1 MFRFLILLSF
11 ILFPW
16 HISSA
21 ETDLIISKIQTGWNQ
36 IQTMSGE
43 FSQID
48 SDGNLE
54 TGKFYF
60 LKPYQSKFVYTNK
73 DEDIVTNETLLRIVD
88 KKGFQIDSYAIGG
101 NALKKLL
108 SKNLDIKQ
116 EFTIDYA
123 IENEFSYEIQAGIKN
138 ASTSSRVILTFNK
151 DTIELEKWEI
161 FDELDN
167 KTVLE
172 FTKIKKNIF
181 ISQNLFA
188 VSYTHL
194 TLPTICSV

>member
-1 MFRFLILLSF
+1 MFRISIILILV
-11 ILFPW
+11 LFPW
-16 HISSA
+16 HISFA
-21 ETDLIISKIQTGWNQ
+21 DTDLIISKIQTGWNK

-48 SDGNLE
+48 SDGNIE
-54 TGKFYF
+54 NGKFYF
-60 LKPYQSKFVYTNK
+60 LKPYQSKFVYSNK
-73 DEDIVTNETLLRIVD
+73 DEDIVTNETLLRIID
-88 KKGFQIDSYAIGG
+88 KKGFQIDSYSIGD

-108 SKNLDIKQ
+108 AESLDIEE

-123 IENEFSYEIQAGIKN
+123 IENEFNYEIQAGIKN
-138 ASTSSRVILTFNK
+138 DSTSRRVILSFNK

-181 ISQNLFA
+181 ISQNLF
-188 VSYTHL
+188 VVRYTNN
-194 TLPTICSV
+194 

>member
-1 MFRFLILLSF
+1 MFRFSIAVIL

-16 HISSA
+16 HISIA
-21 ETDLIISKIQTGWNQ
+21 ETDSIISKIQTGWNN
-36 IQTMSGE
+36 IQSMSGE

-73 DEDIVTNETLLRIVD
+73 DEDIVTNEALLRIVD

-108 SKNLDIKQ
+108 SSNLEIEQ

-123 IENEFSYEIQAGIKN
+123 VESESNYEIQAGIKN
-138 ASTSSRVILTFNK
+138 DSSSSRVRLTFNK
-151 DTIELEKWEI
+151 DTLELEKWEI
-161 FDELDN
+161 SDELDN

-181 ISQNLFA
+181 ISQNLF
-188 VSYTHL
+188 VVRYTNN
-194 TLPTICSV
+194 

>member
-1 MFRFLILLSF
+1 MFRFLIALIL

-16 HISSA
+16 HISVA
-21 ETDLIISKIQTGWNQ
+21 ETDSIISKIQTGWNK

-73 DEDIVTNETLLRIVD
+73 DEDIVTNEALLRIVD

-108 SKNLDIKQ
+108 SSNLEIEQ

-123 IENEFSYEIQAGIKN
+123 VESESNYEIQAGIKN
-138 ASTSSRVILTFNK
+138 DSSSSRVRLTFNK
-151 DTIELEKWEI
+151 DTLELEKWEI
-161 FDELDN
+161 SDELDN

-181 ISQNLFA
+181 ISQNLF
-188 VSYTHL
+188 VVRYTNN
-194 TLPTICSV
+194 

>member
-1 MFRFLILLSF
+1 MFRYLIALIL

-16 HISSA
+16 HISVA
-21 ETDLIISKIQTGWNQ
+21 ETDSIISKIQTGWNQ

-48 SDGNLE
+48 SNGNLE

-73 DEDIVTNETLLRIVD
+73 DEDIITNETLLRIVD

-108 SKNLDIKQ
+108 SSKVEIEQ

-123 IENEFSYEIQAGIKN
+123 IENQFNYEVQAGIKN
-138 ASTSSRVILTFNK
+138 DTTSSKVILTFNK

-161 FDELDN
+161 FDELGN

-181 ISQNLFA
+181 ISQNLF
-188 VSYTHL
+188 VVRYTDN
-194 TLPTICSV
+194 

>member
-1 MFRFLILLSF
+1 MFRFLIPLIF

-73 DEDIVTNETLLRIVD
+73 NEDIITNETLLRIVD
-88 KKGFQIDSYAIGG
+88 KKGFQIDSYAIGS
-101 NALKKLL
+101 NALKMLL
-108 SKNLDIKQ
+108 SNNLNIEK
-116 EFTIDYA
+116 EFAIDYA
-123 IENEFSYEIQAGIKN
+123 IENEFNYEVQAGIN
-138 ASTSSRVILTFNK
+138 NDTTSSRVILTFNK

-181 ISQNLFA
+181 ISQNLF
-188 VSYTHL
+188 VVRYSNN
-194 TLPTICSV
+194 

>member
-1 MFRFLILLSF
+1 MFRFLISLIL

-21 ETDLIISKIQTGWNQ
+21 ETDLIISKIQTGWNN

-48 SDGNLE
+48 SNGHLE
-54 TGKFYF
+54 NGKFYF

-73 DEDIVTNETLLRIVD
+73 NEDIITNETLLRIVD

-108 SKNLDIKQ
+108 SNNLDIEK

-123 IENEFSYEIQAGIKN
+123 IENEFNYEVQAGIN
-138 ASTSSRVILTFNK
+138 NDSSLSRVILTFNK
-151 DTIELEKWEI
+151 DTMELEKWEI
-161 FDELDN
+161 SDELNN

-181 ISQNLFA
+181 ISQNLF
-188 VSYTHL
+188 VVRYTNN
-194 TLPTICSV
+194 

>member
-1 MFRFLILLSF
+1 MFRFSIAVIL

-16 HISSA
+16 HISFA
-21 ETDLIISKIQTGWNQ
+21 ETDSIISKIQTGWND

-101 NALKKLL
+101 NL
-108 SKNLDIKQ
+108 SLIH
-116 EFTIDYA
+116 I
-123 IENEFSYEIQAGIKN
+123 
-138 ASTSSRVILTFNK
+138 
-151 DTIELEKWEI
+151 
-161 FDELDN
+161 
-167 KTVLE
+167 
-172 FTKIKKNIF
+172 
-181 ISQNLFA
+181 
-188 VSYTHL
+188 
-194 TLPTICSV
+194 

>member
-1 MFRFLILLSF
+1 MHHFFISLIL

-16 HISSA
+16 HISFA
-21 ETDLIISKIQTGWNQ
+21 DADLIISKIQTGWNN

-43 FSQID
+43 FSQLD
-48 SDGNLE
+48 LNGNLE
-54 TGKFYF
+54 KGKFYF

-101 NALKKLL
+101 NALKTIL
-108 SKNLDIKQ
+108 SNNLNIED

-123 IENEFSYEIQAGIKN
+123 IENEFNYEIKAGIKN
-138 ASTSSRVILTFNK
+138 NSTLSRVILTFNK
-151 DTIELEKWEI
+151 DTTELEKWVI
-161 FDELDN
+161 FDELGN

-188 VSYTHL
+188 VSYL
-194 TLPTICSV
+194 NN

>member
-1 MFRFLILLSF
+1 MLRFLIALIL

-16 HISSA
+16 HISVA
-21 ETDLIISKIQTGWNQ
+21 ETDSIISKIQTGWNK

-73 DEDIVTNETLLRIVD
+73 DEDIVTNEALLRIVD

-108 SKNLDIKQ
+108 SSNLEIEQ

-123 IENEFSYEIQAGIKN
+123 VESESNYEIQAGIKN
-138 ASTSSRVILTFNK
+138 DSSSSRVRLTFNK
-151 DTIELEKWEI
+151 DTLELEKWEI
-161 FDELDN
+161 SDELDN

-181 ISQNLFA
+181 ISQNLF
-188 VSYTHL
+188 VVRYTNN
-194 TLPTICSV
+194 

>member
-1 MFRFLILLSF
+1 MIRFFISLIL

-16 HISSA
+16 HISIA
-21 ETDLIISKIQTGWNQ
+21 ETDSIIAKIQTGWNN

-48 SDGNLE
+48 SDGHLE
-54 TGKFYF
+54 NGKFYF

-73 DEDIVTNETLLRIVD
+73 SEDIITNESLLRIVD
-88 KKGFQIDSYAIGG
+88 KKGFQIDSYAIGS

-108 SKNLDIKQ
+108 SNNLDIEK

-123 IENEFSYEIQAGIKN
+123 IENEFTYEVKAGIKN
-138 ASTSSRVILTFNK
+138 NSTLSRVILTFNK

-161 FDELDN
+161 FDELGN

-181 ISQNLFA
+181 ISQNLF
-188 VSYTHL
+188 VVRYTNN
-194 TLPTICSV
+194 

>member
-1 MFRFLILLSF
+1 MFRFLIAVIL

-16 HISSA
+16 QISIA
-21 ETDLIISKIQTGWNQ
+21 ETDSIISKIQTGWND

-60 LKPYQSKFVYTNK
+60 LKPYLSKFVYTNK
-73 DEDIVTNETLLRIVD
+73 NEDIVTNESLLRIVD

-108 SKNLDIKQ
+108 SSNLEIEQ

-123 IENEFSYEIQAGIKN
+123 IENQFNYEIQAGIRN
-138 ASTSSRVILTFNK
+138 DTTSSSVILTFNK
-151 DTIELEKWEI
+151 DTLELEKWEI

-181 ISQNLFA
+181 ISQNLF
-188 VSYTHL
+188 VVRYTDN
-194 TLPTICSV
+194 

>member
-1 MFRFLILLSF
+1 MFRFSIVVIL

-16 HISSA
+16 HISIA
-21 ETDLIISKIQTGWNQ
+21 ETDSIISKIQTGWND

-73 DEDIVTNETLLRIVD
+73 NEDIITNETLLRIVD

-108 SKNLDIKQ
+108 SNNLDIEK

-123 IENEFSYEIQAGIKN
+123 IENEFNYEIQAGIKN

-151 DTIELEKWEI
+151 DAIELEKWEI

-181 ISQNLFA
+181 ISQNLF
-188 VSYTHL
+188 VVRYTNN
-194 TLPTICSV
+194 

>member
-1 MFRFLILLSF
+1 MFRFSIAVIL

-16 HISSA
+16 HISFA
-21 ETDLIISKIQTGWNQ
+21 ETDSIISKIQTGWND

-43 FSQID
+43 FSQVD

-73 DEDIVTNETLLRIVD
+73 NEDIVTNETLLRIVD

-108 SKNLDIKQ
+108 SSNLDIKQ

-123 IENEFSYEIQAGIKN
+123 IENEFNYEIQAGIKN
-138 ASTSSRVILTFNK
+138 ARTASRVILTFNK
-151 DTIELEKWEI
+151 DAIELEKWEI

-181 ISQNLFA
+181 ISENLF
-188 VSYTHL
+188 VVRYR
-194 TLPTICSV
+194 VN

>member
-1 MFRFLILLSF
+1 MFRFSTAVIL

-16 HISSA
+16 HISIA
-21 ETDLIISKIQTGWNQ
+21 ETDSIISKIQTGWND

-73 DEDIVTNETLLRIVD
+73 NEDIVTNETLLRIVD
-88 KKGFQIDSYAIGG
+88 KKGFQIDSYAIGS
-101 NALKKLL
+101 NPVKKLL
-108 SKNLDIKQ
+108 SNDLDIEQ
-116 EFTIDYA
+116 EFKVDYA
-123 IENEFSYEIQAGIKN
+123 IENEFNYEVQAGIN
-138 ASTSSRVILTFNK
+138 NDSSLSRVILTFNK
-151 DTIELEKWEI
+151 DTMELEKWEI
-161 FDELDN
+161 SDELNN

-181 ISQNLFA
+181 ISQNLF
-188 VSYTHL
+188 VVRYTNN
-194 TLPTICSV
+194 

>member
-1 MFRFLILLSF
+1 MFRISIVLILV
-11 ILFPW
+11 LFPW
-16 HISSA
+16 HISFA
-21 ETDLIISKIQTGWNQ
+21 DTDLIISKIQTGWNK

-48 SDGNLE
+48 SDGNVE
-54 TGKFYF
+54 NGKFYF

-73 DEDIVTNETLLRIVD
+73 DEDIITNETLLRIID
-88 KKGFQIDSYAIGG
+88 KKGFQIDSYSIGS

-108 SKNLDIKQ
+108 AESLDIEE

-123 IENEFSYEIQAGIKN
+123 IENELKYEIQAGIKN
-138 ASTSSRVILTFNK
+138 DSSSSRVILTFNK
-151 DTIELEKWEI
+151 DTIGLEKWEI
-161 FDELDN
+161 FDELGN

-181 ISQNLFA
+181 ISQNLF
-188 VSYTHL
+188 VVRYTKN
-194 TLPTICSV
+194 

>member
-1 MFRFLILLSF
+1 MFHFLIAVIL

-16 HISSA
+16 QISIA
-21 ETDLIISKIQTGWNQ
+21 ETDSIISKIQTGWND

-60 LKPYQSKFVYTNK
+60 LKPYQSRFVYTNK
-73 DEDIVTNETLLRIVD
+73 KEDIVTNETLLRIVD

-108 SKNLDIKQ
+108 SSNLDIEQ
-116 EFTIDYA
+116 ELSLIH
-123 IENEFSYEIQAGIKN
+123 
-138 ASTSSRVILTFNK
+138 
-151 DTIELEKWEI
+151 
-161 FDELDN
+161 
-167 KTVLE
+167 
-172 FTKIKKNIF
+172 
-181 ISQNLFA
+181 ISE
-188 VSYTHL
+188 
-194 TLPTICSV
+194 PTRPY

>member
-1 MFRFLILLSF
+1 MLRFSILLVL

-16 HISSA
+16 HFSVA
-21 ETDLIISKIQTGWNQ
+21 ETDPIISKIQTGCNN

-48 SDGNLE
+48 SNGHLE
-54 TGKFYF
+54 NGKFYF

-73 DEDIVTNETLLRIVD
+73 NEDVITNESLLRIVD

-108 SKNLDIKQ
+108 SNNLDIEK

-123 IENEFSYEIQAGIKN
+123 IENEFNYDCLLY
-138 ASTSSRVILTFNK
+138 TSPSPR
-151 DTIELEKWEI
+151 D
-161 FDELDN
+161 
-167 KTVLE
+167 
-172 FTKIKKNIF
+172 
-181 ISQNLFA
+181 
-188 VSYTHL
+188 
-194 TLPTICSV
+194 